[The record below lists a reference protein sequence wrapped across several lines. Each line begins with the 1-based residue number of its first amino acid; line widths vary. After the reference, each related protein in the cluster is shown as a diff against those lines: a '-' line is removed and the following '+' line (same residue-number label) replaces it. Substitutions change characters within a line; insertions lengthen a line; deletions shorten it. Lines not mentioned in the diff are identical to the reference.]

1 MSPISLIIIGA
12 GPAGYECAVRAAKRG
27 VQVTLIEEKS
37 VGGVC
42 LREGCIPTKC
52 LCRTAELLDEINAA
66 ASFGICL
73 PEGTPRVDLSQ
84 AVGRKDGVVASLMQG
99 VSALLK
105 HPNIRLVEGRA
116 QFAPDGGGKTVIVNG
131 ERLTADY
138 VIIATGSRP
147 RPLPIPGADLGGVVT
162 STELLS

>member
-1 MSPISLIIIGA
+1 MPPISLSIIGA

-66 ASFGICL
+66 ASFGGKAQIGFETAHVQFYARL
-73 PEGTPRVDLSQ
+73 NF
-84 AVGRKDGVVASLMQG
+84 K
-99 VSALLK
+99 LLL
-105 HPNIRLVEGRA
+105 R
-116 QFAPDGGGKTVIVNG
+116 FT
-131 ERLTADY
+131 DY
-138 VIIATGSRP
+138 RQNYQ
-147 RPLPIPGADLGGVVT
+147 
-162 STELLS
+162 

>member
-52 LCRTAELLDEINAA
+52 LCRTA
-66 ASFGICL
+66 
-73 PEGTPRVDLSQ
+73 
-84 AVGRKDGVVASLMQG
+84 
-99 VSALLK
+99 
-105 HPNIRLVEGRA
+105 
-116 QFAPDGGGKTVIVNG
+116 
-131 ERLTADY
+131 
-138 VIIATGSRP
+138 
-147 RPLPIPGADLGGVVT
+147 
-162 STELLS
+162 